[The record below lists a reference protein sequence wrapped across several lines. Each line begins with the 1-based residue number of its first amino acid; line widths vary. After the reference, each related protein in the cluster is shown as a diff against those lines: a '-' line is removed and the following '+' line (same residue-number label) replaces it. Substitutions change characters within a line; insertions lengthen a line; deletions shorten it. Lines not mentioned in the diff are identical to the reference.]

1 MLLLSSCGGGGAG
14 PLDIGPPPPVAGP
27 AATINYISAT
37 PPVISIIIAPTGPKS
52 SVMRFIVR
60 DALGNS
66 VADGTVVDFVLTGP
80 SGGKT
85 VANGGEYIGP
95 LDASPTT
102 DSTTTKGGTAE
113 TVLVS
118 GRVAGPATV
127 TASVAGTAISTVS
140 GAISIGGGVPAS
152 NHFRLAS
159 TQLNLA
165 AIAGKSATIGAFL
178 ADRFGNVNGLVGTSV
193 SFMAEG
199 GAIGTSALAD
209 FDGIATV
216 GYLVG
221 AGFPTDGRVTIMA
234 ATQGE
239 EVFVDTNGNGLYDI
253 GEAFVDRSEPFLD
266 LNHNGLRDA
275 DESYIDVNGNGIYDG
290 PNGLWDGPDCPAA
303 GCVKPATIWTDM
315 ELTLSTD
322 AACQISPAS
331 FGSLTAP
338 GIADGGSLPF
348 TFIVQDLNGNG
359 VIGGTTIVVTK
370 TAAEGTLGGT
380 TSVTIPD
387 GAGPTTLNFTLS
399 DSSPGNPVTIPAEL
413 AACPAAPTS
422 PATCPTAATV
432 TVTVTMPADSG
443 LKGCSSTSI
452 GAID

>member
-1 MLLLSSCGGGGAG
+1 
-14 PLDIGPPPPVAGP
+14 
-27 AATINYISAT
+27 
-37 PPVISIIIAPTGPKS
+37 
-52 SVMRFIVR
+52 
-60 DALGNS
+60 
-66 VADGTVVDFVLTGP
+66 
-80 SGGKT
+80 
-85 VANGGEYIGP
+85 
-95 LDASPTT
+95 
-102 DSTTTKGGTAE
+102 
-113 TVLVS
+113 
-118 GRVAGPATV
+118 
-127 TASVAGTAISTVS
+127 
-140 GAISIGGGVPAS
+140 
-152 NHFRLAS
+152 
-159 TQLNLA
+159 
-165 AIAGKSATIGAFL
+165 L
-178 ADRFGNVNGLVGTSV
+178 ADRFGNVSGLVGTSV

-199 GAIGTSALAD
+199 GAISTSALAD
-209 FDGIATV
+209 FDGIATA

-221 AGFPTDGRVTIMA
+221 AGFPVDGKVTIMA

-239 EVFVDTNGNGLYDI
+239 EVFVDANGNGFYDI

-266 LNHNGLRDA
+266 INHNGIRDA
-275 DESYIDVNGNGIYDG
+275 DEPYIDVNGNGIYDG
-290 PNGLWDGPDCPAA
+290 PNGLWDGPDCPAV

-331 FGSLTAP
+331 FGSIAAP

-348 TFIVQDLNGNG
+348 TFVVQDLNGNG
-359 VIGGTTIVVTK
+359 VIGGTTVIVTK
-370 TAAEGTLGGT
+370 TATEGTLSGT

-413 AACPAAPTS
+413 AACPAAPTP

-443 LKGCSSTSI
+443 LKGCSSTSV